1 MEVGEWSISSPASK
15 FLLGAPWSE
24 KLAHGWVHPLRI
36 SPNSLESLALA
47 LPGTPVFLNRW

>member
-15 FLLGAPWSE
+15 FLLCAPGSE

-36 SPNSLESLALA
+36 SSNQFRVIGSCSS
-47 LPGTPVFLNRW
+47 